1 MCSTCLNWDQWLI
14 LKLFACSNFDSK
26 PCLWRCKNNGNDGLA
41 FIRTRP
47 YQIWANVSDLYVSW
61 SKVAIG
67 FIIHKN
73 DKKIESIVF
82 DAYSMSVSM
91 ETTQNI
97 EQCKISTIERARTKK
112 IFLKWTRTNMFL
124 YAFNTFDLLILCF
137 LRYLRFIDFFMI
149 LGLRFWFLMLTG
161 TGMKLK

>member
-1 MCSTCLNWDQWLI
+1 VR
-14 LKLFACSNFDSK
+14 KLVLLPDCERSVGHSQK
-26 PCLWRCKNNGNDGLA
+26 IGQIWRNERVR
-41 FIRTRP
+41 IRP
-47 YQIWANVSDLYVSW
+47 HQIWANVSDLYVSW

-73 DKKIESIVF
+73 DKKLNQLLF

-112 IFLKWTRTNMFL
+112 IFLK
-124 YAFNTFDLLILCF
+124 
-137 LRYLRFIDFFMI
+137 
-149 LGLRFWFLMLTG
+149 
-161 TGMKLK
+161 